1 VYSAPTIRWC
11 ARLHPFGRA
20 AESALTDELAVLGD
34 SKVCMSDIR
43 RKP

>member
-1 VYSAPTIRWC
+1 VHSRPAIRLC
-11 ARLHPFGRA
+11 ARLHPFSRA

-34 SKVCMSDIR
+34 SKVCMSDIK